1 MPSIEQGLRY
11 AFFMKKLMPFR
22 KILGIKKNTKIVY
35 SSQSFDDSIKKR
47 ITHRPVVSYFTEKVI
62 SDIIEKKEVRMT
74 IEETDYTITFMHE
87 FSNKEVEYI
96 FVEFVEET
104 DLRQKDDKSLNERTK
119 ESNKG
124 DATNV
129 LKKGTV
135 KLSFM
140 SQ

>member
-22 KILGIKKNTKIVY
+22 NILGIKKNTKIVY
-35 SSQSFDDSIKKR
+35 SSQSFDDSINKR
-47 ITHRPVVSYFTEKVI
+47 ITNKPVVSYFTEKVI
-62 SDIIEKKEVRMT
+62 SDIIEKKEVQMT
-74 IEETDYTITFMHE
+74 IEETNYTITFMHE
-87 FSNKEVEYI
+87 FSNKEIEYI
-96 FVEFVEET
+96 FVEFIE
-104 DLRQKDDKSLNERTK
+104 DLRQTNDKSLNERTM

-124 DATNV
+124 DDANV
-129 LKKGTV
+129 LKKRTV